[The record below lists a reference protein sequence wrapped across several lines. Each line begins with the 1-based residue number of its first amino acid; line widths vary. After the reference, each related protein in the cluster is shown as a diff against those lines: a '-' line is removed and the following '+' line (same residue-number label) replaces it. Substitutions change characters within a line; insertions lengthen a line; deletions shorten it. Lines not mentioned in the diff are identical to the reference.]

1 MPVADVRADGC
12 LSGEKVYSPRVLGLA
27 LTRLWRGPSPE
38 PHGSRFTVGGT
49 VCAFLP
55 CMSIWLAH
63 SVNRRLKTDGR
74 QQAGESRGATS
85 VLDSVSPDP
94 CDGCGSEELEEVSCE
109 STFVEY
115 RCPRCHYR
123 LYRQR
128 LG

>member
-1 MPVADVRADGC
+1 MPLRKCKPAGALG
-12 LSGEKVYSPRVLGLA
+12 GEKS
-27 LTRLWRGPSPE
+27 TRLEFLVWRSPDCGAAL
-38 PHGSRFTVGGT
+38 PGTSWFYVHGGGT